1 MKYGE
6 FGHSWCERKYR
17 VVVIDRDG
25 VTLEPLAKTRM
36 IGCACACSLTCRF
49 ADRVSYAAGLCR
61 WAVSKA
67 RAEVQ
72 DPRALQRKRKETNKT
87 FMGIRAGSITG
98 QGSLPKAQGLS
109 HELSAIEGWKRM
121 LMGDAIV
128 PRTPTG
134 AGAEPGSGKA
144 AQSR

>member
-72 DPRALQRKRKETNKT
+72 DPRALQRKRDKQNVH
-87 FMGIRAGSITG
+87 GNPCWLNHG
-98 QGSLPKAQGLS
+98 
-109 HELSAIEGWKRM
+109 
-121 LMGDAIV
+121 
-128 PRTPTG
+128 PRLI
-134 AGAEPGSGKA
+134 AKGSGPEP
-144 AQSR
+144 